1 MRKEDQKLSE
11 KYQKSSRFEQVLTSL
26 NTTLA
31 EAQREV
37 LQDVGE
43 LHPTIH
49 ILGAPRS
56 GTTLVSQ
63 LLPSFLN
70 VGHIN
75 NLIATFWKAPVYG
88 IELSKKLIGTNYK
101 STFQSDFGRTSG
113 INEPHEFG
121 YFWNHHLKYDSLAQE
136 EADHEDNIDWEGLTY
151 LIRNM
156 LFSYGCPIV
165 FKSFLLGFHAR
176 TFHSY
181 LPKTCFIYI
190 KRNLADNVMSILDL
204 RKKLNGDISVWG
216 SIRPLQYNRLKDL
229 DIYEQV
235 VGQIMCLEH
244 EYLQQMRQIPETNT
258 IIFHYEDL
266 CERPAEFLKLVQF
279 KFLNNAASAP
289 DFEISAFESKSR
301 KADAAELG
309 KIDAAREKILTIFPD
324 LISV

>member
-1 MRKEDQKLSE
+1 MRKEDQQLSE

-31 EAQREV
+31 DAQREV

-43 LHPTIH
+43 LYPTIH

-63 LLPSFLN
+63 LLPSFLG

-88 IELSKKLIGTNYK
+88 IELSKKLIGMTYK
-101 STFQSDFGRTSG
+101 STFHSDFGRTTG

-121 YFWNHHLKYDSLAQE
+121 YFWNHHLKYDSLAQKDT
-136 EADHEDNIDWEGLTY
+136 DHEENIDWNGLSY

-156 LFSYGCPIV
+156 LSSYGCPIV

-176 TFHSY
+176 TFYSY

-190 KRNLADNVMSILDL
+190 KRNLVDNVLSILDM
-204 RKKLNGDISVWG
+204 RTKLNGDVSVWG
-216 SIRPLQYNRLKDL
+216 SIKPAQYDRLKEL
-229 DIYEQV
+229 DVYEQV
-235 VGQIMCLEH
+235 VGQVMCLEH
-244 EYLQQMRQIPETNT
+244 EYLKQLDQIPETNK
-258 IIFHYEDL
+258 ILFRYEDL
-266 CERPAEFLKLVQF
+266 CERPSEFLSFVQT
-279 KFLNNAASAP
+279 KFLKNSSVSV
-289 DFEISAFESKSR
+289 FELEAFSSKSR
-301 KADAAELG
+301 D
-309 KIDAAREKILTIFPD
+309 IDRQVIERIASAREKILRIFPY
-324 LISV
+324 LMSY